1 MALPLSRRK
10 TLVTLAVLLC
20 LLPGIAWWFLKPPPT
35 AHLEHPMLA
44 DGSAATLAVPP
55 GEIGARVAIAV
66 PQGQELSDAQLLA
79 LAERGALLVQYALQP
94 GSCEQQ
100 RQRMNDAAAQLQQAP
115 TLVAGIGPG
124 GVLAWRWLA
133 AQGSDQARALSVGF
147 SLSTP
152 DCPEVLPQRAGHG
165 QWHIAW
171 NDNPDGPSARFAR
184 AQDNAHTQIAAYDT
198 PLPQLLEQQLQ
209 SLLAGQG
216 EGMPVVEV
224 PAQDPLDTLS
234 LFYSGDGGWR
244 DLDRDVAEQMAR
256 HGYPVIGVD
265 TLRYYWQRKSPERSA
280 SDLAALMKHYQ
291 ETRGVKHF
299 ALIGYSFGA
308 NVLPAIYNRLPAAT
322 QDAVSS
328 LILLAPERSVGF
340 EIEVQGWLGKVNQEA
355 PIGAEL
361 SRLPAAKVLCVYGV
375 EEKAETGCTLPELS
389 GQPLQLPGGHHYDQ
403 DYPALAKRLVDA
415 IKARSAMVS
424 AQPGIRG

>member
-1 MALPLSRRK
+1 MALPFSRRK
-10 TLVTLAVLLC
+10 TLTTLLVPAC
-20 LLPGIAWWFLKPPPT
+20 LLLGVAWWFLKPPPR
-35 AHLEHPMLA
+35 AQLEHPTLA
-44 DGSAATLAVPP
+44 DGSAVTLAVPP
-55 GEIGARVAIAV
+55 GKIGARVVVAV
-66 PQGQELSDAQLLA
+66 PEGQGLSDAQLLN
-79 LAERGALLVQYALQP
+79 LAERGALLVQYVLQP

-100 RQRMNDAAAQLQQAP
+100 RQHMNDAAAQLKQAP

-152 DCPEVLPQRAGHG
+152 DCPDVLPQRAEHG
-165 QWHIAW
+165 QWTIAW
-171 NDNPDGPSARFAR
+171 NDNPDDPSARFAR
-184 AQDNAHTQIAAYDT
+184 ALDNAHTQIANYDT
-198 PLPQLLEQQLQ
+198 PLPQLLDQQLQ

-216 EGMPVVEV
+216 EAMPVVDV
-224 PAQDPLDTLS
+224 PAKDPVDTLS

-244 DLDRDVAEQMAR
+244 DLDRDVAEQMAQ
-256 HGYPVIGVD
+256 HNYPVIGVD
-265 TLRYYWQRKSPERSA
+265 TLRYYWQHKTPERSA

-322 QDAVSS
+322 QDSVSS

-340 EIEVQGWLGKVNQEA
+340 EIEVEGWLGKVNQEA
-355 PIGAEL
+355 PIGPEL
-361 SRLPAAKVLCVYGV
+361 SKLPAAKVLCVYGV
-375 EEKAETGCTLPELS
+375 EEKAETGCTLGELS
-389 GQPLQLPGGHHYDQ
+389 GQPLELPGGHHYDQ
-403 DYPALAKRLVDA
+403 DYPALATRLLDA
-415 IKARSAMVS
+415 IKARTT
-424 AQPGIRG
+424 P

>member
-1 MALPLSRRK
+1 MALPFSRRK
-10 TLVTLAVLLC
+10 TLVTLALLLC
-20 LLPGIAWWFLKPPPT
+20 LFLGIAWWFLKPPPT
-35 AHLEHPMLA
+35 AQLEHPTLA
-44 DGSAATLAVPP
+44 DGSAVTLAVPP

-66 PQGQELSDAQLLA
+66 PEGQGLNDAQLLA
-79 LAERGALLVQYALQP
+79 LAERGALLVQYVLQP
-94 GSCEQQ
+94 GTCEVQ
-100 RQRMNDAAAQLQQAP
+100 RQHMNEAAAQLKQAP

-133 AQGSDQARALSVGF
+133 AQSSDQARALSVGF

-152 DCPEVLPQRAGHG
+152 DCPEVLPQHAEHG
-165 QWHIAW
+165 QWNIAW
-171 NDNPDGPSARFAR
+171 NDNPDDPSARFAR
-184 AQDNAHTQIAAYDT
+184 ALDNAHTQIADYDT
-198 PLPQLLEQQLQ
+198 PLPQLLDQQLQ

-216 EGMPVVEV
+216 DAMPVVEV
-224 PAQDPLDTLS
+224 PAKDPVDTLS

-244 DLDRDVAEQMAR
+244 DLDRDVAEQMAL
-256 HGYPVIGVD
+256 HNYPVIGVD

-355 PIGAEL
+355 PIGPEL
-361 SRLPAAKVLCVYGV
+361 SKLPAAKVLCVYGV
-375 EEKAETGCTLPELS
+375 EEKAETGCTLGELS
-389 GQPLQLPGGHHYDQ
+389 GQPLELPGGHHYDQ
-403 DYPALAKRLVDA
+403 DYPALAKRLIDA
-415 IKARSAMVS
+415 IQARTT
-424 AQPGIRG
+424 P

>member
-1 MALPLSRRK
+1 MALPFSRRK
-10 TLVTLAVLLC
+10 TLTTLLVLAC
-20 LLPGIAWWFLKPPPT
+20 LLLGVAWWFLKPPPR
-35 AHLEHPMLA
+35 AQLEHPTLA
-44 DGSAATLAVPP
+44 DGSAVTLAVPP
-55 GEIGARVAIAV
+55 GKIAARVVVAV
-66 PQGQELSDAQLLA
+66 PEGQGLNDAQLLN
-79 LAERGALLVQYALQP
+79 LAERGALLVQYVLQP

-100 RQRMNDAAAQLQQAP
+100 RQHMNDAAAQLKQAP

-152 DCPEVLPQRAGHG
+152 DCPDVLPQRAEHG
-165 QWHIAW
+165 QWNIAW
-171 NDNPDGPSARFAR
+171 NDNPDDPSARFAR
-184 AQDNAHTQIAAYDT
+184 ALDNAHTQIADYDT
-198 PLPQLLEQQLQ
+198 PLPQLLDQQLQ

-216 EGMPVVEV
+216 EAMPVVDV
-224 PAQDPLDTLS
+224 PAKDPVDTLS

-244 DLDRDVAEQMAR
+244 DLDRDVAEQMAQ
-256 HGYPVIGVD
+256 HNYPVIGVD
-265 TLRYYWQRKSPERSA
+265 TLRYYWQHKTPERSA

-322 QDAVSS
+322 QDTVSS

-340 EIEVQGWLGKVNQEA
+340 EIEVEGWLGKVNQEA
-355 PIGAEL
+355 PIGPEL
-361 SRLPAAKVLCVYGV
+361 SKLPAAKVLCVYGV
-375 EEKAETGCTLPELS
+375 EEKAETGCTLGELS
-389 GQPLQLPGGHHYDQ
+389 GQPLELPGGHHYDE
-403 DYPALAKRLVDA
+403 DYPALATRLLDA
-415 IKARSAMVS
+415 IKARTT
-424 AQPGIRG
+424 P

>member
-1 MALPLSRRK
+1 MALPFSRRK
-10 TLVTLAVLLC
+10 TLTTLLVLAC
-20 LLPGIAWWFLKPPPT
+20 LLLGVAWWFLKPPPR
-35 AHLEHPMLA
+35 AQLEHPTLA
-44 DGSAATLAVPP
+44 DGSAVTLAVPP
-55 GEIGARVAIAV
+55 GKIAARVVAAV
-66 PQGQELSDAQLLA
+66 PEGQGLSDAQLLN
-79 LAERGALLVQYALQP
+79 LAERGALLVQYVLQP

-100 RQRMNDAAAQLQQAP
+100 RQHMNDAAAQLKQAP

-152 DCPEVLPQRAGHG
+152 DCPDVLPQRAEHG
-165 QWHIAW
+165 QWTIAW
-171 NDNPDGPSARFAR
+171 NDNPDDPSARFAR
-184 AQDNAHTQIAAYDT
+184 ALDNAHTQIADYDT
-198 PLPQLLEQQLQ
+198 PLPQLLDQQLQ

-216 EGMPVVEV
+216 EAMPVVDV
-224 PAQDPLDTLS
+224 PAKDPVDTLS

-244 DLDRDVAEQMAR
+244 DLDRDVAEQMAQ
-256 HGYPVIGVD
+256 HNYPVIGVD
-265 TLRYYWQRKSPERSA
+265 TLRYYWQHKTPERSA

-322 QDAVSS
+322 QDTVSS

-340 EIEVQGWLGKVNQEA
+340 EIEVEGWLGKVNQEA
-355 PIGAEL
+355 PIGPEL
-361 SRLPAAKVLCVYGV
+361 SKLPAAKVLCVYGV
-375 EEKAETGCTLPELS
+375 EEKTETGCTLSELS
-389 GQPLQLPGGHHYDQ
+389 GQPLELPGGHHYDE
-403 DYPALAKRLVDA
+403 DYPALATRLLDA
-415 IKARSAMVS
+415 IKARTT
-424 AQPGIRG
+424 P

>member
-1 MALPLSRRK
+1 MALSLSRRK
-10 TLVTLAVLLC
+10 TLTTLLVLSC
-20 LLPGIAWWFLKPPPT
+20 LLLGVAWWFLKPPPR
-35 AHLEHPMLA
+35 AQLEHPTLS
-44 DGSAATLAVPP
+44 DGSAVTLAVPP
-55 GEIGARVAIAV
+55 GKIGARVVVAV
-66 PQGQELSDAQLLA
+66 PEGQGLSDAQLLN
-79 LAERGALLVQYALQP
+79 LAERGALLVQYVLQP

-100 RQRMNDAAAQLQQAP
+100 RQHMNDAAAQLKQAP

-152 DCPEVLPQRAGHG
+152 DCPDVLPQRAEHG
-165 QWHIAW
+165 QWTIAW
-171 NDNPDGPSARFAR
+171 NDNPDDPSARFAR
-184 AQDNAHTQIAAYDT
+184 ALDNAHTQIADYDT
-198 PLPQLLEQQLQ
+198 PLPQLLDQQLQ

-216 EGMPVVEV
+216 EAMPVVDV
-224 PAQDPLDTLS
+224 PAKDPVDTLS

-244 DLDRDVAEQMAR
+244 DLDRDVAEQMAQ
-256 HGYPVIGVD
+256 HNYPVIGVD

-322 QDAVSS
+322 QDTVSS

-355 PIGAEL
+355 PIGPEL
-361 SRLPAAKVLCVYGV
+361 SKLPAAKVLCVYGV
-375 EEKAETGCTLPELS
+375 EEKAETGCTLGELS
-389 GQPLQLPGGHHYDQ
+389 GQPLELPGGHHYDQ
-403 DYPALAKRLVDA
+403 DYPALAARLLDA
-415 IKARSAMVS
+415 IKARTT
-424 AQPGIRG
+424 P